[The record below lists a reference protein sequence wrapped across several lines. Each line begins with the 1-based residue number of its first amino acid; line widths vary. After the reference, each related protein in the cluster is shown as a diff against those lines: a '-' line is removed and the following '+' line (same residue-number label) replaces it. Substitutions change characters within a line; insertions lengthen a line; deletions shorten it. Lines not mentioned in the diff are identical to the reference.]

1 MQSSPKTARPTTAR
15 PTTARPTTARPN
27 TARPNTARPNT
38 ARPTTSASQRTAPTT
53 ISPLTQKVYARNSQV
68 YNIYENSKIS
78 SPYENIAPTTI
89 APMARATKAR
99 VAETIARVA
108 TETRA
113 ESRARVATEAI
124 LAEEIARVA
133 TEARLAEE
141 RARVATKTRAR
152 VATETIARVATE
164 ARLAEERARVAEAR
178 ARVAKETRA
187 RVAEARARVAK
198 ETRARVA
205 RARVAKETRARAVK
219 ARDVEA
225 KAIVE
230 KRAKVA
236 ETIARVATKARAV
249 KARDVEAK
257 GLEDMDDLVIDKI
270 LKELFKFNSSILNSD
285 YLDKLKL
292 MKNNVKLSL
301 NPLLKNLT
309 LPPIEQYSLDNITKI
324 DLSNIVIDEFT
335 VKVLNWT
342 VEYSKVSTIIL
353 SNITF
358 KNHDVAT
365 KFLIYLEQN
374 TQIEVLTLQ
383 NIEINKKNL
392 NNLLNIIE
400 KLTNIVW
407 LEFSGFNIIHNFDK
421 WDGVKPSRYDVTSR
435 YDVSSLSQ
443 ANFEYPFLRIL
454 IKLEKLQML
463 IFNNNIISGFSY
475 YYFFNN
481 KNIIKIIADNE
492 EYNIDTSEKTHMII
506 IKGKIQ
512 RTLRFSTKG
521 NNMDL
526 LGKNH
531 KFVDYDI

>member
-1 MQSSPKTARPTTAR
+1 MCYYFFKLIFIETYIYIYMQSSPKTTRPTTAR
-15 PTTARPTTARPN
+15 PTTARPT

-141 RARVATKTRAR
+141 RARVA
-152 VATETIARVATE
+152 
-164 ARLAEERARVAEAR
+164 
-178 ARVAKETRA
+178 
-187 RVAEARARVAK
+187 EARARVAK

-257 GLEDMDDLVIDKI
+257 GLEDMDNLVIDKI

-292 MKNNVKLSL
+292 MKKNVLLSL

-526 LGKNH
+526 LGKNQ

>member
-1 MQSSPKTARPTTAR
+1 
-15 PTTARPTTARPN
+15 
-27 TARPNTARPNT
+27 
-38 ARPTTSASQRTAPTT
+38 
-53 ISPLTQKVYARNSQV
+53 
-68 YNIYENSKIS
+68 
-78 SPYENIAPTTI
+78 
-89 APMARATKAR
+89 
-99 VAETIARVA
+99 
-108 TETRA
+108 
-113 ESRARVATEAI
+113 
-124 LAEEIARVA
+124 
-133 TEARLAEE
+133 
-141 RARVATKTRAR
+141 
-152 VATETIARVATE
+152 
-164 ARLAEERARVAEAR
+164 
-178 ARVAKETRA
+178 
-187 RVAEARARVAK
+187 
-198 ETRARVA
+198 
-205 RARVAKETRARAVK
+205 
-219 ARDVEA
+219 
-225 KAIVE
+225 
-230 KRAKVA
+230 
-236 ETIARVATKARAV
+236 
-249 KARDVEAK
+249 
-257 GLEDMDDLVIDKI
+257 MDDLVIDKI